1 MALNLIVLCESI
13 SEAFLEDLVKTETG
27 FYELELEIV
36 YLNLPTSFFWIKD
49 RFPFFGWPEFGLI
62 KERFSFL
69 PPNIVLNDFEF
80 VVRICCLADRR
91 RLLSDVRRSSFSLLT

>member
-1 MALNLIVLCESI
+1 MLYESI
-13 SEAFLEDLVKTETG
+13 SEEFLEDLAMTETG
-27 FYELELEIV
+27 FYELELEIFL
-36 YLNLPTSFFWIKD
+36 LNLLTSFFWIKD
-49 RFPFFGWPEFGLI
+49 RFPFLGWPEFGLT

-80 VVRICCLADRR
+80 VVRICCLADNR